1 MRVNVSDFLRE
12 AAERAPHDEA
22 LVEYHTQRRSL
33 TWAQFAAEAEHL
45 SRALSA
51 HGLVAGH
58 RVALVMA
65 NGIDLAI
72 AYYAVL
78 QRGYVAV
85 PRNPRATPDEMHWM
99 LATTGSR
106 TVLTDSSGVA
116 NVADA
121 AVVLVVGDDESS
133 PAGTH
138 HMPWREFVAVA
149 TDSAAAAPADPEAL
163 AVVLHLGQY
172 RKSARGHAF

>member
-85 PRNPRATPDEMHWM
+85 PMNPRATPDEIHWM
-99 LATTGSR
+99 LADSGSR
-106 TVLTDSSGVA
+106 IVLTDSTGFE
-116 NVADA
+116 NVGDA
-121 AVVLVVGDDESS
+121 GDVLVVGEGGAA
-133 PAGTH
+133 PAGTQR
-138 HMPWREFVAVA
+138 MTRRQGPDE
-149 TDSAAAAPADPEAL
+149 
-163 AVVLHLGQY
+163 
-172 RKSARGHAF
+172 